1 MQQVSTVVRILKSL
15 VISGYTPEYDVG
27 GITDP
32 LLQIKLLRL
41 LRLIGQGDSESSD
54 IMSDVL
60 AQVQFHLQ
68 LNRSRWVSCIVTM

>member
-1 MQQVSTVVRILKSL
+1 
-15 VISGYTPEYDVG
+15 
-27 GITDP
+27 
-32 LLQIKLLRL
+32 LQIKLLRL

-68 LNRSRWVSCIVTM
+68 LNRSRWVPCIVIM